1 MEELM
6 TINNAEVITD
16 IEVSGTSDN
25 RFMVANTQS
34 IPYQLLKQ
42 KCTIPVFAKDNESTI
57 SHQEF
62 VDIVGDA
69 VSLAF
74 PNERILDPAV
84 RVSHPIKGRIPSAV
98 AKPANE
104 LREHEKTIYYE
115 RMAFVY
121 EIPSIE
127 ETVNGNRLS
136 LTVGG
141 VRAYN
146 LENLYGRKSEE
157 RFKIFVGFK
166 NWVCVN
172 LCISTDGL
180 QGDLRARTTQELL
193 NRAFQLF
200 ASFNAQKQLN
210 TLRYLADYSLNER
223 QFAHLI
229 GRLRMYPFLKS
240 SQKIGIP
247 SLELGDSQVNTV
259 IRDYYK
265 DTSFC
270 RDDDGSI
277 NLWRFYNLLTGSNK
291 SSYIDTFLDRT
302 VNALS
307 FTQVVLNSLR
317 TGQYLWYLNEQ

>member
-1 MEELM
+1 
-6 TINNAEVITD
+6 
-16 IEVSGTSDN
+16 
-25 RFMVANTQS
+25 
-34 IPYQLLKQ
+34 
-42 KCTIPVFAKDNESTI
+42 
-57 SHQEF
+57 
-62 VDIVGDA
+62 
-69 VSLAF
+69 
-74 PNERILDPAV
+74 
-84 RVSHPIKGRIPSAV
+84 
-98 AKPANE
+98 
-104 LREHEKTIYYE
+104 
-115 RMAFVY
+115 MAFVY

-127 ETVNGNRLS
+127 ETVNGNRLL

-210 TLRYLADYSLNER
+210 NLRYLADYALNER

-247 SLELGDSQVNTV
+247 ALELGDSQVNTV

-270 RDDDGSI
+270 RDNDGNI
-277 NLWRFYNLLTGSNK
+277 NLWKFYNLLTGANK
-291 SSYIDTFLDRT
+291 SSYIDTYLDRT

-307 FTQVVLNSLR
+307 FTQTLLNSLKS
-317 TGQYLWYLNEQ
+317 GQYLWYLDGQ